1 MIVSASASARL
12 AEILARLGAA
22 HVAAEQP
29 FFYTSGWASPVYVD
43 ARVLMSDVAAR
54 AEAMNLAAR
63 EIRELGR
70 KQDFNVVVGVENS
83 GIAFAAW
90 LADRLGLPLSYLR
103 KRPIGWGS
111 RAQVEGRLP
120 EAARALLVDDVTT
133 DGVSKLAAA
142 TALRQTGAVVE
153 DVLVFMEFDIYP
165 ETEQRFAAQGLR
177 LHALTNWADLHAAL
191 RAHGRLSPQ
200 QEAMLSAFAADPVR
214 WSIEHGGVGA

>member
-12 AEILARLGAA
+12 AEILAALGAV

-54 AEAMNLAAR
+54 TEAIDIAAR
-63 EIRELGR
+63 ELGKLGAR
-70 KQDFNVVVGVENS
+70 QGFNVVVGVENS

-90 LADRLGLPLSYLR
+90 IADRLGLPLSYLR

-120 EAARALLVDDVTT
+120 EAAHALLVDDVTT
-133 DGVSKLAAA
+133 DGVSKIAAA
-142 TALRQTGAVVE
+142 TALRQTGARVD
-153 DVLVFMEFDIYP
+153 DVLVFMEFDLYP
-165 ETEQRFAAQGLR
+165 ETAARFAAQGLTLR
-177 LHALTNWADLHAAL
+177 ALTNWADLHAAL
-191 RAHGRLSPQ
+191 KAQGRLSPQ
-200 QEAMLSAFAADPVR
+200 QTEMLAAFDADPVR

>member
-12 AEILARLGAA
+12 AEILAGLGAV

-54 AEAMNLAAR
+54 TEAMNLAAR
-63 EIRELGR
+63 ELRELAQRQG
-70 KQDFNVVVGVENS
+70 FNVVVGVENS

-90 LADRLGLPLSYLR
+90 LAERLGLPLSYLR

-120 EAARALLVDDVTT
+120 QAARALLVDDVTT
-133 DGVSKLAAA
+133 DGLSKIAAA
-142 TALRQTGAVVE
+142 TALRQTGARVE
-153 DVLVFMEFDIYP
+153 DVLVFLEFDLYP
-165 ETEQRFAAQGLR
+165 ETGDRFAAQGLA

-191 RAHGRLSPQ
+191 AARGRLSAA
-200 QEAMLSAFAADPVR
+200 QEEMLAAFDADPVR